1 MVKVLPSIA
10 FELYVYSTRNSS
22 FNRSNSPS
30 VKGLISLRTSNFF
43 SIIGI
48 RDSVFLY
55 LPSVGFTASDG
66 IFQLLPSLYAPGIFP
81 SEHKILTLLSETPHF
96 SAACFTVMYIN
107 YPSNL
112 FVLYYFI
119 GIISTISERYF
130 MFCGII

>member
-1 MVKVLPSIA
+1 MSVSRMVKVLPSIA

-43 SIIGI
+43 SIIGM

-66 IFQLLPSLYAPGIFP
+66 IFQLLPS
-81 SEHKILTLLSETPHF
+81 
-96 SAACFTVMYIN
+96 
-107 YPSNL
+107 
-112 FVLYYFI
+112 
-119 GIISTISERYF
+119 
-130 MFCGII
+130 